1 MFERIREDF
10 AFYRSWRHRAFWAL
24 LLFRYGQWSLS
35 LRVAALRWAT
45 GKVYGLL
52 RIFSPIFTG
61 VAIDRGMRVGRNFR
75 IIHAGGIVLHPQ
87 VTFGDRCGIMH
98 NVTVGT
104 NMDKPGV
111 PRIGDDV
118 FIGAGAVVIGNIVV
132 GDGALIA
139 ANSLVFFDVPADAL
153 AMGVPAVIYPNKSRL
168 RRPGGAPTTPDLRA
182 GGAAADSDIQ
192 PPPAKAA

>member
-1 MFERIREDF
+1 MFDRIREDYR
-10 AFYRSWRHRAFWAL
+10 FYRSWRHRALWAL
-24 LLFRYGQWSLS
+24 LLFRFGQWSLG
-35 LRVAALRWAT
+35 LKLAPLRWAT

-61 VAIDRGMRVGRNFR
+61 VAIDRGMRVGRHFR
-75 IIHAGGIVLHPQ
+75 IVHAGGIVLHPD
-87 VTFGDRCGIMH
+87 VVFGDRCGIMH

-104 NMDKPGV
+104 NMDRPGC

-118 FIGAGAVVIGNIVV
+118 FLGTGAVVIGDIRI
-132 GDGALIA
+132 GDGALVA

-168 RRPGGAPTTPDLRA
+168 RRPAPETT
-182 GGAAADSDIQ
+182 AAIIREASSET
-192 PPPAKAA
+192 

>member
-35 LRVAALRWAT
+35 LRVGPLRWAT
-45 GKVYGLL
+45 GKVYGLI

-168 RRPGGAPTTPDLRA
+168 RRRPGEPTTPDRRS
-182 GGAAADSDIQ
+182 GGAADSDIQ

>member
-1 MFERIREDF
+1 MFERIREDY

-24 LLFRYGQWSLS
+24 LLFRYGQWSLG
-35 LRVAALRWAT
+35 LKVAPLRWLT

-61 VAIDRGMRVGRNFR
+61 IAIDRGMRVGRQFR
-75 IIHAGGIVLHPQ
+75 IVHAGGIVLHPG
-87 VTFGDRCGIMH
+87 VVFGDRCGIMH

-104 NMDKPGV
+104 NMDKPGC

-118 FIGAGAVVIGNIVV
+118 FLGAGAVVIGDIRV

-168 RRPGGAPTTPDLRA
+168 RRPPPEATAAITHETT
-182 GGAAADSDIQ
+182 SETQ

>member
-1 MFERIREDF
+1 MFERIRDDF

-24 LLFRYGQWSLS
+24 LLFRFGQWSLS
-35 LRVAALRWAT
+35 LRFRPFRWAT
-45 GKVYGLL
+45 GKVYGLI

-61 VAIDRGMRVGRNFR
+61 IAIDRGMRVGRNFR
-75 IIHAGGIVLHPQ
+75 IIHPGGIVIHPE
-87 VTFGDRCGIMH
+87 VSFGDRCGIMH
-98 NVTVGT
+98 NVTVGM
-104 NMDKPGV
+104 NMDRPGV

-118 FIGAGAVVIGNIVV
+118 FIGTGAVVIGNIVV

-168 RRPGGAPTTPDLRA
+168 RRPKDEGT
-182 GGAAADSDIQ
+182 AAHVRPNSPESDIQ

>member
-1 MFERIREDF
+1 MFERIREDY
-10 AFYRSWRHRAFWAL
+10 AFYRSWRHRGFWAL
-24 LLFRYGQWSLS
+24 LLFRFGQWSLS
-35 LRVAALRWAT
+35 LRLAPLRWAT
-45 GKVYGLL
+45 GKVYGFL
-52 RIFSPIFTG
+52 RIFWPILSG
-61 VAIDRGMRVGRNFR
+61 VAIDRGMRVGRKFR
-75 IIHAGGIVLHPQ
+75 IIHAGGIVLHPA

-118 FIGAGAVVIGNIVV
+118 FIGAGAVVIGDIVV

-168 RRPGGAPTTPDLRA
+168 RRPGG
-182 GGAAADSDIQ
+182 GATAAHVSPNAADADTQ
-192 PPPAKAA
+192 PPPARAA